1 MSISRIAVIGGGPA
15 GLAAAKALISE
26 PAKFSIDVFERR
38 NNVGG
43 LWYHHGDKSKVLPS
57 VPLVDPNGSEVLL
70 PDGGFKNRFFSPM
83 YNHLET
89 NLIDRIMEFKNV
101 PFEPRTLAY
110 LSRLE
115 VFQYMLKYLRSIP
128 EGVNFRLSTDVTRV
142 FKENGLWSVTYENVE
157 SQKST
162 TDTYDAVVVS
172 NGHSDLPFIP
182 DTDGLR
188 DWNEKAPG
196 TVTHAKYYQDATQFW
211 GKNVLVIGNYAS
223 GVDLATQISTTAKHV
238 YVSVKDENQLI
249 EVDQDNVS
257 YVQQVSRY
265 DYDASRS
272 AYTTAGE
279 TVSDIDV
286 VVFCT
291 GYLYT
296 LPFLN
301 EYLPGITDGNYVK
314 DVYKQIFN
322 VQDPTLS
329 FIGLP
334 KFVVPMPL
342 SESQA
347 AVVARVYSG
356 RIQLP
361 SLEERKA
368 AYDGEIAA
376 SGPGKPFHSFM
387 PPADYTY
394 CNDLLDWIK
403 KEKTDNEGLVPCF
416 WDESRIRDREMAKG
430 NKDKRYL
437 EVVEYAK
444 RLKLEGKAFVLP
456 PRADPIDYE

>member
-1 MSISRIAVIGGGPA
+1 MSIRRIAVIGGGPA

-26 PAKFSIDVFERR
+26 PAKFTIDVFERR

-70 PDGGFKNRFFSPM
+70 PNGGFKNRFFSPM
-83 YNHLET
+83 YNQLET
-89 NLIDRIMEFKNV
+89 NLIDRIMEFQNV

-110 LSRLE
+110 LTRQE
-115 VFQYMLKYLRSIP
+115 VFEYMLKYRRSIP
-128 EGVNFRLSTDVTRV
+128 AGVNFRLSTDVTRV
-142 FKENGLWSVTYENVE
+142 FKENNAWSVTYEDVE
-157 SQKST
+157 TQNQT
-162 TDTYDAVVVS
+162 TGEYDAVVVS
-172 NGHSDLPFIP
+172 NGHSDLPYIP
-182 DTDGLR
+182 DTEGLSA
-188 DWNEKAPG
+188 WNEKAPG
-196 TVTHAKYYQDATQFW
+196 SVTHAKYYTDATQFW

-238 YVSVKDENQLI
+238 YVSCKGESQLI
-249 EVDQDNVS
+249 EVHQENVS
-257 YVQQVSRY
+257 YVQEVNKY
-265 DYDASRS
+265 DYDATRS
-272 AYTTAGE
+272 AHTIAGE

-286 VVFCT
+286 IVFCT

-334 KFVVPMPL
+334 KFIVPMPL

-347 AVVARVYSG
+347 AIVARVYSG

-368 AYDGEIAA
+368 AYDAELAA
-376 SGPGKPFHSFM
+376 TGPGKPFHSLM

-394 CNDLLDWIK
+394 CNELLDWIK
-403 KEKTDNEGLVPCF
+403 REKTDDAGLVPCR
-416 WDESRIRDREMAKG
+416 WDETRIRDREMAKG

-437 EVVEYAK
+437 EVVEHAK
-444 RLKLEGKAFVLP
+444 KLKQEGKAFVLP
-456 PRADPIDYE
+456 ARADPIDYE